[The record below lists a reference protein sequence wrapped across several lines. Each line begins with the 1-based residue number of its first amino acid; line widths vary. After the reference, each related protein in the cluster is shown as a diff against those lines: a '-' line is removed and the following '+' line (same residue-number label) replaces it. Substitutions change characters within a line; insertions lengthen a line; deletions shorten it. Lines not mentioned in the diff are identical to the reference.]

1 MKAQPMK
8 PDTKTDVYQIIT
20 DRILALLDA
29 GVNPW
34 RKPWHAAAWKPP
46 QNLLSR
52 RPYRGV
58 NVLLL
63 GLSPYSSPYWVSF
76 KQALQAG
83 GNVKKG
89 EKASLAVFWKLY
101 DKTDK
106 ADPSQ
111 RERIPVLRYYHVF
124 NVEQCEGVAYPPPD
138 DVPSFPHD
146 PIAEAER
153 IAAAM
158 PNPPTITHTEERRAF
173 YRQETDTVN
182 IPPLARFD
190 KAAEYYAT
198 LFHELTHATGA
209 KDRLA
214 RKLGSP
220 FGSMDYGRE
229 ELIAEMGAAYLC
241 GLAGILDQTEDNSA
255 AYLDGWRAIIKQDRR
270 AVVLAAGAAQKA
282 VDLIT
287 NAQPAAVPAT
297 EEAAA

>member
-1 MKAQPMK
+1 MHTDK
-8 PDTKTDVYQIIT
+8 PDVYQIIT

-46 QNLLSR
+46 QNLMSR

-63 GLSPYSSPYWVSF
+63 GLSPYASPYWVSF
-76 KQALQAG
+76 RQALQAG
-83 GNVKKG
+83 GSVKKG

-101 DKTDK
+101 DKKDQN
-106 ADPSQ
+106 DPSQ

-124 NVEQCEGVAYPPPD
+124 NVEQCEGVAAPQPEA
-138 DVPSFPHD
+138 VPSFPHD

-158 PNPPTITHTEERRAF
+158 PQAPAIVHTDERRAF

-182 IPPLARFD
+182 MPPLTRFE
-190 KAAEYYAT
+190 KAAEYYST
-198 LFHELTHATGA
+198 LFHELTHATA
-209 KDRLA
+209 HPSRLA
-214 RKLGSP
+214 RKLGSA
-220 FGSMDYGRE
+220 FGSLDYGRE
-229 ELIAEMGAAYLC
+229 ELIAEMGSAYLC
-241 GLAGILDQTEDNSA
+241 GLAGILDQTENNTA
-255 AYLDGWRAIIKQDRR
+255 AYLDGWRAVIKQDRK

-282 VDLIT
+282 VDFIT
-287 NAQPAAVPAT
+287 NAQSAAVPAT

>member
-1 MKAQPMK
+1 MKS
-8 PDTKTDVYQIIT
+8 DTKTDVYQIIT

-83 GNVKKG
+83 GSVKKG

-106 ADPSQ
+106 ENPSQ

-124 NVEQCEGVAYPPPD
+124 NVEQCEGVAYPQPE

-153 IAAAM
+153 IAAGM
-158 PNPPTITHTEERRAF
+158 PQPPTITHTEERRAF

-190 KAAEYYAT
+190 KAAEYYST

-220 FGSMDYGRE
+220 FGSIDYGRE
-229 ELIAEMGAAYLC
+229 ELIAEMGSAYLC

-282 VDLIT
+282 VDYIT